1 MIKNSIHMSRF
12 IFLDRDGVIN
22 INRDDYVKS
31 IDEFIFLP
39 NAINAIKKLNNL
51 GFKIIIITNQS
62 LINRGIIS
70 ENELKEIHLH
80 MLNKLKKHDCK
91 IEKIYFCPH
100 RPDENCS
107 CRKPNTGLIKK
118 AISEHFIDISKSWL
132 IGDSNSDIE
141 LANNTGLKSI
151 KIERNGNLMNA
162 VTEIEE
168 NTL

>member
-22 INRDDYVKS
+22 INCDDYVKS

-62 LINRGIIS
+62 VINRGIIS

-80 MLNKLKKHDCK
+80 MLKELKKHDCK
-91 IEKIYFCPH
+91 IAKI
-100 RPDENCS
+100 
-107 CRKPNTGLIKK
+107 
-118 AISEHFIDISKSWL
+118 
-132 IGDSNSDIE
+132 
-141 LANNTGLKSI
+141 
-151 KIERNGNLMNA
+151 
-162 VTEIEE
+162 
-168 NTL
+168 